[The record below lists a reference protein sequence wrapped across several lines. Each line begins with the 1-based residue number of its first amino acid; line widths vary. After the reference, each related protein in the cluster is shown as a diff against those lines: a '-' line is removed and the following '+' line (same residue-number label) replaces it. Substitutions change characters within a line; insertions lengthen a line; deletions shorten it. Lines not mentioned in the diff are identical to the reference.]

1 MWLGLP
7 LFDAALT
14 PRAVCSILA
23 NPIPFNPWP
32 GAPFECSSDEAITA
46 FSDIVFN
53 AGYASPV
60 RTPRGR
66 DIMAACGQLKSDS
79 VRKRKA
85 ERAA

>member
-1 MWLGLP
+1 MGVS
-7 LFDAALT
+7 AAR
-14 PRAVCSILA
+14 PV
-23 NPIPFNPWP
+23 PFNPWL
-32 GAPFECSSDEAITA
+32 GAPFECSGAEAIAA

-53 AGYASPV
+53 AGSASPV

-66 DIMAACGQLKSDS
+66 HIMAACGQLKSDS